1 MRGYQLMAG
10 QTGMTGK
17 KIVLTTIGTRGDV
30 QPYMALALGL
40 KRAGYR
46 VKLAA
51 PANFQDWVEGAGL
64 EFARCG
70 PDTKAFV
77 TSPEIRAYLAR
88 GVFYQA
94 MNARKVGLSLL
105 KSITEDIYHAT
116 EDADAVIFHP
126 KADFSVDVAEAKNIP
141 AIMAA
146 FQPFTPTIEFPLM
159 LLPWGSLGP
168 WLNKASYGLIY
179 LSRALYN
186 GYLNECRRDYLDLPP
201 RRFGAHPTAINGSI
215 VPILYAFSEHVVP
228 RPKDWPADAHITG
241 YWFLDENPDW
251 VLPQDLREFI
261 EAGDAPI
268 YIGFGSM
275 PLKDAQGAAEMFGA
289 AIRANGMRAVMAR
302 GWADF
307 IANEIADGVA
317 SGGEGGPNDRGDIF
331 FLDEA
336 PHEHLFGA
344 MSGVVHHGGAGT
356 TSAGLRAGC
365 PTLVC
370 PLLVDQPF
378 WGRRVAGLGCGP
390 SPLPPKTWSVEVLAA
405 SLKALTENTAYRSEA
420 RLMGARL
427 EAEDGVGRAVG
438 IVQDLVG

>member
-1 MRGYQLMAG
+1 MS
-10 QTGMTGK
+10 GK

-40 KRAGYR
+40 KQAGYR

-51 PANFQDWVEGAGL
+51 PTNFKDWVEGAGL
-64 EFARCG
+64 EFAPCG
-70 PDTKAFV
+70 PDSKAFV

-88 GVFYQA
+88 GVLYQA
-94 MNARKVGLSLL
+94 MNARKVGLSFL

-116 EDADAVIFHP
+116 EDADAIIFHP
-126 KADFSVDVAEAKNIP
+126 KADFSVDVAEARNIP

-146 FQPFTPTIEFPLM
+146 FQPFTPTVEFPLM
-159 LLPWGSLGP
+159 ILPWASLGP
-168 WLNKASYGLIY
+168 WLNKASYGLVY
-179 LSRALYN
+179 LSRALYFS
-186 GYLNECRRDYLDLPP
+186 YLNQCRRDYLGLKP
-201 RRFGAHPTAINGSI
+201 RTFGTHPLAIHGVNVS
-215 VPILYAFSEHVVP
+215 VLYAFSENVVP
-228 RPKDWPADAHITG
+228 RPKDWPDSAHITG

-251 VLPQDLREFI
+251 RMPDDLREFI

-289 AIRANGMRAVMAR
+289 AIRSNGMRAVMAR

-307 IANEIADGVA
+307 IPNEIAEGVA
-317 SGGEGGPNDRGDIF
+317 SGGGTSNDGGDIF

-336 PHEHLFGA
+336 PHEHLFGH

-390 SPLPPKTWSVEVLAA
+390 SPLPPKKWSQEALAA
-405 SLKALTENTAYRSEA
+405 SLKALTGNAAYRIEA
-420 RLMGARL
+420 RAMAARL